1 MIKFFE
7 LTVYRRMTQILRR
20 DFVQKNDTDV
30 SNGLF
35 TEQFRYFEKS

>member
-1 MIKFFE
+1 
-7 LTVYRRMTQILRR
+7 MTQILRR

-35 TEQFRYFEKS
+35 TEQFRYFEKTLYGKIWSYYVQ